1 MYLLDHREA
10 GDLNKSYNF
19 CSSVSLSVSPL
30 VSLSFVIKVVNTSP
44 PKPLNGL
51 SSNFQGMF
59 PQTPSCASSH
69 YFSNMSVRL
78 SVNQL
83 SVRLTY
89 FH

>member
-1 MYLLDHREA
+1 MDIFRSPRS
-10 GDLNKSYNF
+10 GDLYKSYNF
-19 CSSVSLSVSPL
+19 CSSVRSFVSSLVR
-30 VSLSFVIKVVNTSP
+30 LSFVIKVVNTSP

-78 SVNQL
+78 SLNQ
-83 SVRLTY
+83 
-89 FH
+89 